1 MPRSRATSGD
11 KSGKDD
17 KKRVRLDKWLW
28 AARWYK
34 TRALASAA
42 IKGGKIRV
50 NSDAIKP
57 AFQLSLNDLVT
68 ITQGPYRR
76 EIQVLQLS
84 DRRGPA
90 TQAATLFS
98 ETENSLELRETTR
111 LRLKAQPTV
120 EYAGRGRPT
129 KRDRRQIIRFTD
141 SDEPSP

>member
-111 LRLKAQPTV
+111 LRLKAQPAV

-141 SDEPSP
+141 SEEPSP

>member
-11 KSGKDD
+11 KSGKGDQ
-17 KKRVRLDKWLW
+17 KKVRLDKWLW

-34 TRALASAA
+34 TRALSSAA

-50 NSDAIKP
+50 NSYAIKP
-57 AFQLSLNDLVT
+57 AYQLSLNDLIT

-76 EIQVLQLS
+76 EIRVLQLS

-90 TQAATLFS
+90 IQAATLFA

-111 LRLKAQPTV
+111 LKLKVQPAV
-120 EYAGRGRPT
+120 EYIGRGRPT

-141 SDEPSP
+141 SEEPLP